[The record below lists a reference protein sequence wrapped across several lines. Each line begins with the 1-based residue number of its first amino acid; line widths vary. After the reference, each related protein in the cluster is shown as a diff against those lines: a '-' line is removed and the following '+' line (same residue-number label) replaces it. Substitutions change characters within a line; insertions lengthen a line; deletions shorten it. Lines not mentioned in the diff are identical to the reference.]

1 MGTPKFL
8 NLKIRTPNAYHLRFD
23 RKLFVVI
30 ITERL
35 RVDVPVLFAGILA
48 RADENCRAAFDRSF
62 DKCKGSV
69 HWSVSWALCW
79 PMKVTFVCNLAP
91 RE

>member
-1 MGTPKFL
+1 M
-8 NLKIRTPNAYHLRFD
+8 
-23 RKLFVVI
+23 
-30 ITERL
+30 
-35 RVDVPVLFAGILA
+35 VDVHYSVLFAGILA